1 MCAPFPATPGPT
13 EFRPVLV
20 FFGPTPPTPQQLP
33 SLWCC
38 LWEKGAPDLTTCV
51 APAFPVPPRPEA
63 AEVPNATGSSRH
75 AWDTRHA
82 CSLQAS
88 RRCAHMHTR
97 GTRSTHACPIP
108 DTERAHTPPY
118 KKRRCLSRT
127 LPRASTVRTARRHTC
142 KHTQGGLR
150 EAHTPPCKHSHL
162 GTPPVS
168 TAPRSG
174 AGTVLTRSPECS
186 CSLHTQPHACCTDT
200 HTDTH

>member
-1 MCAPFPATPGPT
+1 MLLACEAAGHMGHNPQPQLLVETPSTPWRAGTWWSLSLGTSASGGAGNRGPGSGMCAPFPATPGPT

-20 FFGPTPPTPQQLP
+20 FFGPAPPTPQQLP

-88 RRCAHMHTR
+88 WRCAHMHTR

-118 KKRRCLSRT
+118 KKRRRLSRT
-127 LPRASTVRTARRHTC
+127 LPRASTVRTAR
-142 KHTQGGLR
+142 
-150 EAHTPPCKHSHL
+150 
-162 GTPPVS
+162 
-168 TAPRSG
+168 
-174 AGTVLTRSPECS
+174 
-186 CSLHTQPHACCTDT
+186 
-200 HTDTH
+200 